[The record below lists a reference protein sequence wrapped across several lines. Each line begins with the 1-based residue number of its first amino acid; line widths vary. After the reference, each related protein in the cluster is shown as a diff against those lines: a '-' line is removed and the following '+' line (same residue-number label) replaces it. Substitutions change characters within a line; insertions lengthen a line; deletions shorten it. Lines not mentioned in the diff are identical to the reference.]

1 MFVGGG
7 SVWNAKAGWPTA
19 ALDPTTVQ
27 VAPPAHHRSRTHC
40 LCLKLVDAPSPSGD
54 STSLASRKTEI
65 DKLSRHAEI
74 LSK

>member
-27 VAPPAHHRSRTHC
+27 
-40 LCLKLVDAPSPSGD
+40 DAPSSKSDPLPVPQIGRRAVAVRRID
-54 STSLASRKTEI
+54 LAGESQN
-65 DKLSRHAEI
+65 LN
-74 LSK
+74 

>member
-27 VAPPAHHRSRTHC
+27 VAPPAHHQSRTHC
-40 LCLKLVDAPSPSGD
+40 LCLKLVAERLLPALRALAPS
-54 STSLASRKTEI
+54 E
-65 DKLSRHAEI
+65 
-74 LSK
+74 